1 LISASFSDFAAKSKI
16 PPELVAAC
24 FEVGDVVGDGVEA
37 FGFHGMLSI
46 QRDRIIAAG
55 FAVFPQ

>member
-16 PPELVAAC
+16 PPELIAAS

-37 FGFHGMLSI
+37 FCFHGEL
-46 QRDRIIAAG
+46 AK
-55 FAVFPQ
+55 